1 MVSVSNH
8 ERICS
13 HTLTSPSDAP
23 VVGFPPRGKQDRNVL
38 AKTAAKKSMAPKIF
52 VTQPIPKKAL
62 ARLREH
68 GSVELNADSAHILTK
83 PELMAALARN
93 DYLFCLLHDIVDA
106 ELINSSPN
114 LKLIASMAITPA
126 GVDVKAA
133 TARRIPVTTVSPIV
147 TEATADLHWALLL
160 AVARRVVEGD
170 RALRSGIFPGS
181 QSLHFMGSEVNGK
194 TLGIVGLGSVG
205 EAVVRRA
212 HGFAMRVLYTK
223 RHRLDQAREVEL
235 GVEYR
240 GLHELLRESDFVS
253 INAALSRETV
263 HLISERQLGL
273 MRPTAY
279 LVNTA
284 RGPIV
289 DEKALVRALEEK
301 RIAGAAL
308 DVYEREPMVEP
319 GLINLPNVVLTPH
332 LGSAARD
339 TRERTAV
346 IVVENI
352 VAVIEGRQPP
362 NIFNPEIYEK

>member
-1 MVSVSNH
+1 
-8 ERICS
+8 
-13 HTLTSPSDAP
+13 
-23 VVGFPPRGKQDRNVL
+23 
-38 AKTAAKKSMAPKIF
+38 MAPKIF
-52 VTQPIPKKAL
+52 VTQPIPEKAL

-68 GSVELNADSAHILTK
+68 GSVELNTDSAHIITK
-83 PELMAALARN
+83 PELIAALRHN
-93 DYLFCLLHDIVDA
+93 DYLLCLLHDTVDA
-106 ELINSSPN
+106 AVISANPN

-133 TARRIPVTTVSPIV
+133 TARRIPVTTVAPIV

-181 QSLHFMGSEVNGK
+181 QSLHFLGGEVNGG
-194 TLGIVGLGSVG
+194 TLGIVGLGAIG
-205 EAVVRRA
+205 EAVARRA
-212 HGFAMRVLYTK
+212 RGFGMRILYTK
-223 RHRLDQAREVEL
+223 RRQLDEAREAAL

-240 GLHELLRESDFVS
+240 NLNELLSESDFVS
-253 INAALSRETV
+253 INAALSPETL
-263 HLISERQLGL
+263 HLIGERELRR
-273 MRPTAY
+273 MRPSAY

-289 DEKALVRALEEK
+289 DEKALVKALEEK

-332 LGSAARD
+332 LGSAARE
-339 TRERTAV
+339 TRERAAA

-352 VAVIEGRQPP
+352 LAVIEGRRPP
-362 NIFNPEIYEK
+362 NLYNPEIYGK

>member
-1 MVSVSNH
+1 
-8 ERICS
+8 
-13 HTLTSPSDAP
+13 
-23 VVGFPPRGKQDRNVL
+23 
-38 AKTAAKKSMAPKIF
+38 MAPRIF
-52 VTQPIPKKAL
+52 VTQPIPEKAL
-62 ARLREH
+62 ARLREV
-68 GSVELNADSAHILTK
+68 GAVELNPDSTHILPK
-83 PELMAALARN
+83 AALIEALTRN
-93 DYLFCLLHDIVDA
+93 EYLFCLLHDKVDG
-106 ELINSSPN
+106 EVINASPH

-126 GVDVKAA
+126 GVDVAAA

-170 RALRSGIFPGS
+170 RALRAGIFPGS
-181 QSLHFMGSEVNGK
+181 QSIHFVGAEVNGK
-194 TLGIVGLGSVG
+194 TLGIVGLGAIG
-205 EAVVRRA
+205 EAVARRA
-212 HGFAMRVLYTK
+212 RGFGMRTLYTK
-223 RHRLDQAREVEL
+223 RRQLEPTREAAL

-240 GLHELLRESDFVS
+240 SLNDLLIESDFVS
-253 INAALSRETV
+253 VHAALSPETI
-263 HLISERQLGL
+263 HLIGERELKL

-289 DEKALVRALEEK
+289 DEKALVHALQEK

-308 DVYEREPMVEP
+308 DVYEQEPKVEP

-339 TRERTAV
+339 TRERTSG

-352 VAVIEGRQPP
+352 IAVIEDRRPP
-362 NIFNPEIYEK
+362 NLYNPEIYG